1 MERLLEDASF
11 DAADRGSAADPWHIV
26 VDAAYVDAQL
36 GALARDEDL
45 SRYIL

>member
-1 MERLLEDASF
+1 VISFEAS
-11 DAADRGSAADPWHIV
+11 ARPGTELK

-36 GALARDEDL
+36 GSLARDEDL